1 MVKITLVMTNTERRQ
16 QLMSYITG
24 APDTKVDAL
33 YTLLE
38 EEITDK
44 TFTLTEKH
52 IQILEEREAEYVSG
66 KTSPAP
72 WEEVHDRI
80 RNKHKGAL

>member
-1 MVKITLVMTNTERRQ
+1 MTHIERRQ
-16 QLMSYITG
+16 QLMAYITG

-38 EEITDK
+38 DEITDK
-44 TFTLTEKH
+44 TFELTEQH
-52 IQILEEREAEYVSG
+52 IQILEEREAEYVSE
-66 KTSPAP
+66 KTRPTT

-80 RNKHKGAL
+80 RNKHNGAQ